1 MKNITFFIGSYT
13 EYPIPDF
20 GGIGHGIYSVEMN
33 TDTGELSV
41 RHTIKTRNPS
51 YLAISDDNR
60 FLYAVSELDESNYP
74 MVKSFAIN
82 TDSSL
87 SFLNEQ
93 LIPGGYPCHIIS
105 HEKNV
110 IVACYVSG
118 NIIQYST
125 TVNGELNYNMTEF
138 KHQGLSVNAD
148 RQEGPHAHQV
158 VVHPNG
164 KDVFVCDLGTDMIKA
179 YQLEEN
185 VLIPNP
191 IKDCKLP
198 EGSGPRHLVFNV
210 KGDLAYVINELTGTV
225 SVLKFHEDWF
235 KEVHSYTSLPKEY
248 LGTPSSSAI
257 RIHPNGKFL
266 YVANR
271 KVESITVFKINDRKL
286 KLVDIQYTKGE
297 ELREF
302 NITPE
307 GNWLIA
313 CHQNSHDTVIY
324 AIKKDGRLLEINRTK
339 EILSPSCITLK
350 KMNKN

>member
-82 TDSSL
+82 TNSSL

-110 IVACYVSG
+110 IVACYLSG

-125 TVNGELNYNMTEF
+125 RVNGELNSDMTEF
-138 KHQGLSVNAD
+138 KHRGSSVNIE
-148 RQEGPHAHQV
+148 RQEGPHAHQI

-164 KDVFVCDLGTDMIKA
+164 KDVFVCDLGIDMIKA

-191 IKDCKLP
+191 AKDCKLS
-198 EGSGPRHLVFNV
+198 EGSGPRHLVFNA
-210 KGDLAYVINELTGTV
+210 KGNLAYLINELTGT
-225 SVLKFHEDWF
+225 
-235 KEVHSYTSLPKEY
+235 
-248 LGTPSSSAI
+248 I
-257 RIHPNGKFL
+257 
-266 YVANR
+266 
-271 KVESITVFKINDRKL
+271 
-286 KLVDIQYTKGE
+286 
-297 ELREF
+297 
-302 NITPE
+302 
-307 GNWLIA
+307 
-313 CHQNSHDTVIY
+313 
-324 AIKKDGRLLEINRTK
+324 
-339 EILSPSCITLK
+339 
-350 KMNKN
+350 